1 MILMFKYHYCNVCL
15 LYCPTI
21 LAHEMNDLLNSC
33 ENETT
38 ALASMYAVR
47 MDLSKWDPPTVPN
60 PTPLLTQAHE
70 CEGVARTCFFWLTP
84 QLVEHGF
91 AHTQH
96 ASR

>member
-1 MILMFKYHYCNVCL
+1 
-15 LYCPTI
+15 
-21 LAHEMNDLLNSC
+21 MNDLLNSC

-38 ALASMYAVR
+38 VLASMYAER

-60 PTPLLTQAHE
+60 PTPLLPDTSTWYLHTD